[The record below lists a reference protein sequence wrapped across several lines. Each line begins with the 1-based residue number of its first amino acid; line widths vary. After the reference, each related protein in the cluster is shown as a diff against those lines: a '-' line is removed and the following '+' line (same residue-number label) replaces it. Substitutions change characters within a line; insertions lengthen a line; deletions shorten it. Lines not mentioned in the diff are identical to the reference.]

1 MNKDPGESLKEK
13 IQQAE
18 NSVAGMQ
25 DENLKRIAF
34 ETVLASLL
42 GNHRPESS
50 SATTQRK
57 SVRKKRASGKTGEG
71 KIRLQQDR
79 TSTVKLNVGQLE
91 ELKKF
96 YDDKAPA
103 GTEEVVFTLAYFIH
117 ENLKQEKFHA
127 GDIHRIY
134 QNLLPL
140 KPTTKPPA
148 MSIEEIKRAVRW
160 LVAPSRRKQW
170 LNDAGDGMF
179 EISPQGMLRVTYESR
194 EKKLHVEQS

>member
-1 MNKDPGESLKEK
+1 MDKNTGDDLRGK
-13 IQQAE
+13 IRQAE
-18 NSVAGMQ
+18 DSVAGMQ

-42 GNHRPESS
+42 GNHKSGIGSASS
-50 SATTQRK
+50 QKKPARK
-57 SVRKKRASGKTGEG
+57 NKGGGKSGDNKL
-71 KIRLQQDR
+71 RQQQDKI
-79 TSTVKLNVGQLE
+79 STLKLNVEQLK

-96 YDDKAPA
+96 YDEKAPA

-117 ENLKQEKFHA
+117 EKLEQTKFHA
-127 GDIHRIY
+127 GDIHLIY

-148 MSIEEIKRAVRW
+148 MSLEEIKRAARW

-170 LNDAGDGMF
+170 LNDAGDGLL
-179 EISPQGMLRVTYESR
+179 EISPQGMLRVTYESK
-194 EKKLHVEQS
+194 EKKPHGGQV